1 LLASEGAACAGARFA
16 AVRVHKQSY
25 RITRRAREHRGRR
38 LIMLAS
44 FDPAAVALLR
54 LAAAALAAAFLLRMF
69 Q

>member
-1 LLASEGAACAGARFA
+1 
-16 AVRVHKQSY
+16 VRVHKQSY